1 MEGERKTGNVLN
13 VAHLVQP
20 LIRQENV
27 EYQKVIT
34 DNALGYSKNLKES
47 TYKEVHVF

>member
-1 MEGERKTGNVLN
+1 MEGERKTGNVLD

-27 EYQKVIT
+27 EYQVIT